1 MSSDTVSNIYIASSG
16 IIIIIIIIINLH
28 GKSKALSVN
37 AKEKYGGAEVQLH
50 TFLNSAPDSGEG

>member
-16 IIIIIIIIINLH
+16 IIIIIIINLH

-37 AKEKYGGAEVQLH
+37 AKEKYGGVEVQLH